1 MSFDVPKAVE
11 AVGNAIDSVSDCITT
26 RKKRQS
32 ETEIIKEKRDL
43 KRAVNAAE
51 KMFKIS
57 ARYLENFSDEDKK
70 DYDELYNEFI
80 KYN

>member
-11 AVGNAIDSVSDCITT
+11 AGGNAIDSVADCITT

-43 KRAVNAAE
+43 KRATNAAE

>member
-32 ETEIIKEKRDL
+32 ETEIIKE
-43 KRAVNAAE
+43 NGT
-51 KMFKIS
+51 
-57 ARYLENFSDEDKK
+57 
-70 DYDELYNEFI
+70 
-80 KYN
+80 

>member
-32 ETEIIKEKRDL
+32 ETEIIKEKRNL

-51 KMFKIS
+51 RIFKIV
-57 ARYLENFSDEDKK
+57 ACYLDNFSDNDRK